1 MSLEGIP
8 SIDDVRAA
16 RQAIRPY
23 INSTPVH
30 EWKGRLLSESV
41 AQGTEVVLKFEL
53 FQRAG
58 SFKAR
63 GALLGILALDQDA
76 RQRGVTAVSAGNH
89 AIAVSYAAN
98 ALGVDA
104 KVVMQSSAN
113 PARVAA
119 AEAIGADVIIGGDG
133 PACFALAEKIVE
145 EEGRTFIHPFEGH
158 NVTLGTATL
167 GLEICE
173 QAGELDALVIPVGGG
188 GLASGV
194 ALMAKQLMP
203 GCKVY
208 GVEPAGADSMSRSF
222 AAGSPQTLDKVA
234 TIADSLGPPMALPY
248 SFGICRENIDR
259 LVTVEDDA
267 IRAAMRLLFAE
278 LKLAVEPAAAAGTAA
293 LVGPLRDELAGKRV
307 GIIICGT
314 NIDPATHARLLQE
327 G

>member
-1 MSLEGIP
+1 MSLEEIP
-8 SIDDVRAA
+8 TIEEVRSA
-16 RQAIRPY
+16 REAIRPY

-30 EWKGRLLSESV
+30 EWNGRMLKESV
-41 AQGTEVVLKFEL
+41 AAGTNVVLKLEL

-63 GALLGILALDQDA
+63 GALLGILALNEDA
-76 RQRGVTAVSAGNH
+76 RRCGVTAVSAGNH
-89 AIAVSYAAN
+89 AIAVSYASKAI
-98 ALGVDA
+98 GVDA

-119 AEAIGADVIIGGDG
+119 AEAFGAEVIIGGDG

-145 EEGRTFIHPFEGH
+145 EEGRTFIHPFDGH

-203 GCKVY
+203 SCQVF

-222 AAGSPQTLDKVA
+222 ASGTPQTLDQVS

-248 SFGICRENIDR
+248 SFGICRDNIDR
-259 LVTVEDDA
+259 LVTVEDAA
-267 IRAAMRLLFAE
+267 IRSAMRLLFDE
-278 LKLAVEPAAAAGTAA
+278 MKLAVEPAAAAGTAA

-314 NIDPATHARLLQE
+314 NIDPTTHASLLQE

>member
-1 MSLEGIP
+1 MPLEHVPTIN
-8 SIDDVRAA
+8 DVREALE
-16 RQAIRPY
+16 AIRPY
-23 INSTPVH
+23 INSTPIH
-30 EWKGRLLSESV
+30 EWKGRLLSKSV
-41 AQGTEVVLKFEL
+41 AEDTEVVLKLEL

-63 GALLGILALDQDA
+63 GALLGILALNESA
-76 RQRGVTAVSAGNH
+76 RRRGVTAVSAGNH

-119 AEAIGADVIIGGDG
+119 AEAFGAEVIIGGDG

-145 EEGRTFIHPFEGH
+145 EEGRTFIHPFEGQK
-158 NVTLGTATL
+158 VTLGTATL

-203 GCKVY
+203 SCQVY

-222 AAGSPQTLDKVA
+222 AAGSPQTLDKVE

-248 SFGICRENIDR
+248 SFGICRENIDQ

-267 IRAAMRLLFAE
+267 IRAAMRLLFDE
-278 LKLAVEPAAAAGTAA
+278 MKLAVEPAAAAGTAA